1 MLLISLLFAAATCV
15 DIPFHWTP
23 GQVEI
28 EVSVNGLRPRWFVL
42 DSGAEYHVI
51 GTDLAKELALPTKPR
66 LGRDFASALAIE
78 FGGVTLRDQDA
89 MVMPLDN
96 FKKQHRDI
104 HGLIGYDFF
113 ASRAVT
119 IDYQKHV
126 VRACPA
132 SSFEPA
138 PDDVAVPM
146 DFAGRLPV
154 VPVRLTLAG
163 GRTLS
168 LRAMVDLGAQAAMI
182 VRYPYAEA
190 HKLFEGARDTSASPS
205 LYGPQAMKTI
215 ATKSIALGP
224 TTLAVSSVRVFGA
237 PSGSGGFTESDAL
250 IGNELLQRA
259 RVTFD
264 YAHRRLLL
272 APVP

>member
-1 MLLISLLFAAATCV
+1 MLFLLFAASTCLE
-15 DIPFHWTP
+15 IPFHWTP

-28 EVSVNGLRPRWFVL
+28 EVSVNGRPPRWFVL

-51 GTDLAKELALPTKPR
+51 GTDLAKELALHTKPR
-66 LGRDFASALAIE
+66 FGRDFASALTIE
-78 FGGVTLRDQDA
+78 FSGVTLRDQDA

-96 FKKQHRDI
+96 FKKQRRDI

-119 IDYQKHV
+119 IDYQRHV

-132 SSFEPA
+132 SSFKPA

-146 DFAGRLPV
+146 EFAGRVPV
-154 VPVRLTLAG
+154 VPVRLTLAD

-168 LRAMVDLGAQAAMI
+168 LRAMVDLGAQVALI

-190 HKLFEGARDTSASPS
+190 HKLFDGARETSASPS

-215 ATKSIALGP
+215 AAKSVAVGP

-237 PSGSGGFTESDAL
+237 SSGSGGFTESDAL
-250 IGNELLQRA
+250 IGNELLQRS

-264 YAHRRLLL
+264 YPHHRLLL